1 MRQWQ
6 HRCLYMKHI
15 GNEETGN
22 IMSKKAE
29 EILLFLWKCI
39 SKNCKMLYTRFIKL
53 RVVKER
59 RIL

>member
-6 HRCLYMKHI
+6 HRFLCMRHI
-15 GNEETGN
+15 ENEETGN
-22 IMSKKAE
+22 NMSKKAE
-29 EILLFLWKCI
+29 EILLFLQKQIPKKCKI
-39 SKNCKMLYTRFIKL
+39 LYTRFIKL